1 MEGNRSVPQQEAALL
16 AGAQRDLAALQLA
29 DEVTALLVDFIQRI
43 RIEPRQPDG
52 ESANDRLHA
61 LWYMAISALR
71 ASRAA
76 MHVLSLGYEDQ
87 SVGYQRLIDEL
98 HNRAQKVRA
107 DASGQYASQW
117 LAGRSQGKGAKLAG
131 QEFWDFLSR
140 PSHADVRAIMDWIA
154 VPHEDGSVK
163 IVIGPERRPEQANAA
178 LTYISGEARDIASML
193 AAEAGLAVDLRS
205 LDLRIAAAQ
214 AEYIPGDED
223 EPDQT

>member
-1 MEGNRSVPQQEAALL
+1 MLL
-16 AGAQRDLAALQLA
+16 A
-29 DEVTALLVDFIQRI
+29 EVIQRI
-43 RIEPRQPDG
+43 RIDPGQPDD
-52 ESANDRLHA
+52 EPARDRLHA

-76 MHVLSLGYEDQ
+76 MHIFSLGYEDQ

-98 HNRAQKVRA
+98 HNRAQRVRA
-107 DASGQYASQW
+107 DASGQYATRW

-154 VPHEDGSVK
+154 VPQEDGSVK

-193 AAEAGLAVDLRS
+193 ALEAGLTVDLRS
-205 LDLRIAAAQ
+205 LDLRLAAAQ
-214 AEYIPGDED
+214 AEFIPGDED
-223 EPDQT
+223 EAEQT